1 MVIATTPELFRVTIP
16 DIVCRNN
23 RESDEMADHALAVDI
38 GGTFTDIVLR
48 RTDGRTWIDKTLTTP
63 HDLLEG
69 FFRGVD
75 LVLRKAAASPAD
87 VTDVIVHATTI
98 VTNAIIER
106 KGPRTALLVTEG
118 FRDVLAIR
126 DEHRYEMFDPQIEF
140 ADPLVPRELT
150 FGVPERVR
158 ADGSVATE
166 VERSAVATIAA
177 ALREHEVVSVA
188 VCFLN
193 SFRNARNEQVAR
205 DLLRELVPDVFVTI
219 SSDVAPQIRE
229 YPRSSTTVLNAYT
242 VPITQP
248 YLRALA
254 EALRARGFCNDPL
267 IMLSNGGVIGAE
279 LAGRFPVRMI
289 ESGPAAGALAAA
301 YFARTLGLDRLL
313 SFDMGGTTAKACII
327 EGCEP
332 LVTGSF
338 EVDRIYRF
346 KPGSGM
352 PVSIPAIDMIEIG
365 AGGGSIAG
373 IDDLGL
379 LKVGPRSAG
388 SSPGPA
394 CYARGGTQPTVTDA
408 DLVLGL
414 LDAESFLG
422 GDMPLDREAAERAIG
437 ALADELGVGIGE
449 AASGIYRVVGE
460 SMASAA
466 RAHATDR
473 GIDYR
478 GVPLLAFGGAGPVH
492 ACFVAELLDSPAVIY
507 PPLASILSAFGT
519 LVTPVRLDLV
529 RGALG
534 RLAAVDWGEVDMVIT
549 EMLAEGAAALA
560 EAGCDEA
567 AVRFRF
573 GGDLRY
579 FGQQN
584 EIGVAFAEDP
594 RRARDSAALRTAFEA
609 AYQAQYNLT
618 LGDVDIEIVSW
629 RVTASGAPIARAN
642 RAELASRAAG
652 PKGRRPIHLAGLAEP
667 VPVYDRSALALGQ
680 EVPGP
685 ALIEERETT
694 IVILPGW
701 RARVDA
707 TGCIMATRS

>member
-1 MVIATTPELFRVTIP
+1 
-16 DIVCRNN
+16 
-23 RESDEMADHALAVDI
+23 MADYALAVDI
-38 GGTFTDIVLR
+38 GGTFTDVVLR
-48 RTDGRTWIDKTLTTP
+48 RTDGRTWVDKTLTTP
-63 HDLLEG
+63 RDLLEG

-75 LVLRKAAASPAD
+75 LVLQKAGARPAE

-140 ADPLVPRELT
+140 ADPLVPRDLT
-150 FGVPERVR
+150 FGVRERVL
-158 ADGSVATE
+158 ADGSIAIE
-166 VERSAVATIAA
+166 LDQGAVAALAA
-177 ALREHEVVSVA
+177 ALRERQVVSVA

-193 SFRNARNEQVAR
+193 SFRNPRNEQVVR
-205 DLLRELVPDVFVTI
+205 DLLRDTAPEIYVTI

-242 VPITQP
+242 MPITQP
-248 YLRALA
+248 YLKALT
-254 EALRARGFCNDPL
+254 ERLRARNFRNDPL
-267 IMLSNGGVIGAE
+267 IMLSNGGVIGAD

-301 YFARTLGLDRLL
+301 YFAETLGLDRLL

-327 EGCEP
+327 EGRQP
-332 LVTGSF
+332 LVAGSF
-338 EVDRIYRF
+338 EVDRMYRF
-346 KPGSGM
+346 KSGSGM

-365 AGGGSIAG
+365 AGGGSIASVG
-373 IDDLGL
+373 DLGL
-379 LKVGPRSAG
+379 LKVGPQSAG

-394 CYARGGTQPTVTDA
+394 CYARGGERPTVTDA
-408 DLVLGL
+408 DLVLGF

-422 GDMPLDREAAERAIG
+422 GDMPLDRKAAERAIG
-437 ALADELGVGIGE
+437 GLAERLGTGVGE

-492 ACFVAELLDSPAVIY
+492 ACYVAELLDSPTVIY
-507 PPLASILSAFGT
+507 PPLASVLSAFGT
-519 LVTPVRLDLV
+519 LVTPARLDLV

-534 RLAAVDWGEVDMVIT
+534 RLAAVDWREVADILAQMV
-549 EMLAEGAAALA
+549 AEGVAALT
-560 EAGCDEA
+560 EAGCAKEA
-567 AVRFRF
+567 IRFAF

-584 EIGVAFAEDP
+584 EVGVTFAEDP
-594 RRARDSAALRTAFEA
+594 RRVHDSAALRAAFEA

-618 LGDVDIEIVSW
+618 LGDVDIEVVSW
-629 RVTASGAPIARAN
+629 RVTASGPLIARTN
-642 RAELASRAAG
+642 RTEFAPRAAG
-652 PKGRRPIHLAGLAEP
+652 PRSRRPVQFAALAEP
-667 VPVYDRSALALGQ
+667 VAVYDRAALALGQ
-680 EVPGP
+680 VVPGP

-701 RARVDA
+701 RARVDD
-707 TGCIMATRS
+707 TGCIMATRK